1 MPQLAPREEED
12 RWQPARGRPATES
25 VCPKPEALAHM
36 SVSLNSVRK
45 AAARRL
51 SAIPSSKSAAISY
64 MYNKTDGRCHHGT
77 QKLIHI
83 YLFRN
88 FLMVREKRTKC
99 PKTNTLA
106 NRANIA
112 KNILY
117 HKQTNNTKKQ
127 TENIY
132 SARHACGTV
141 WAQGAS
147 APCLQGLG

>member
-1 MPQLAPREEED
+1 
-12 RWQPARGRPATES
+12 
-25 VCPKPEALAHM
+25 
-36 SVSLNSVRK
+36 
-45 AAARRL
+45 
-51 SAIPSSKSAAISY
+51 
-64 MYNKTDGRCHHGT
+64 MYNKYYKQIKYKIKNRLTATLINHLPIRNAAIGT
-77 QKLIHI
+77 QRGRRQFIYLFI

-117 HKQTNNTKKQ
+117 HKQTNNTNKQ

>member
-1 MPQLAPREEED
+1 
-12 RWQPARGRPATES
+12 
-25 VCPKPEALAHM
+25 
-36 SVSLNSVRK
+36 
-45 AAARRL
+45 
-51 SAIPSSKSAAISY
+51 
-64 MYNKTDGRCHHGT
+64 MYNKYYKQIKYKIKNRLTATLINHLPIRNAAIGT
-77 QKLIHI
+77 QRGRRQVAAN
-83 YLFRN
+83 LFRN

-117 HKQTNNTKKQ
+117 HKQTNNTNKQ

-141 WAQGAS
+141 
-147 APCLQGLG
+147 